1 MLTEDFDP
9 LKGEM
14 LKIMD
19 EEGNVDR
26 SLLPRMSKDLLLK
39 AYRTM
44 LLTRLADDKAV
55 KLQRQGRLGAY
66 PPSKGQEASQ
76 LGPAMALKDQ
86 DWLVWAFREM
96 GALLWKGVPL
106 STMYLYW
113 MGNEMGNVYPEGVKA
128 TPSVVPVGSQIPHA
142 VGIAYAARLRKEKS
156 VALAYFGDGATS
168 EGDFHEA
175 MNFAAVFQ
183 APVIFLCQNNQWA
196 ISVPYERQTAAAT
209 VAQKAVAYGMPGI
222 QVDGNDIFAVYR
234 VTKEAVERARNGEG
248 PTLIE
253 AHTYRMSD
261 HTTSDDARRYRTAE
275 ELAFWQERDPLER
288 LARYMRAAGM
298 LDETAEAAVAAEAEA
313 KVAGWVEAFE
323 AKPPSEPE
331 EIFRHVFAEPT
342 PALVA
347 QQEELLSSLNA
358 ADEGR

>member
-44 LLTRLADDKAV
+44 LLTRSADDKAV

-168 EGDFHEA
+168 EGDFHEGL
-175 MNFAAVFQ
+175 NFAGVLRTANVF
-183 APVIFLCQNNQWA
+183 VCQNNQFA
-196 ISVPYERQTAAAT
+196 ISTRRAMQTASPT
-209 VAQKAVAYGMPGI
+209 IAQKAVAYGFPGI
-222 QVDGNDIFAVYR
+222 LVDGNDVLAMYAAAR
-234 VTKEAVERARNGEG
+234 EAVDRARKGLG

-253 AHTYRMSD
+253 SYTYRLSD
-261 HTTSDDARRYRTAE
+261 HTTSDDWRKYRSKEEVAE
-275 ELAFWQERDPLER
+275 WERKDPLKR
-288 LARYMRAAGM
+288 FRAYL
-298 LDETAEAAVAAEAEA
+298 LDKGILKDEETLQAEVIDIVEKAAAEAEA
-313 KVAGWVEAFE
+313 V
-323 AKPPSEPE
+323 
-331 EIFRHVFAEPT
+331 PT
-342 PALVA
+342 PTRRDVFEHTYAEMPPYLRGQLGGDGA
-347 QQEELLSSLNA
+347 
-358 ADEGR
+358 